1 MYTAV
6 EHTDKKIVGVSGIVT
21 LFLKDF
27 TILKFKIQGQEDA
40 LNVAASIEALSSLGK
55 ENICF
60 HFQNFYF
67 YQININGH
75 GFYYSFE
82 GCLVLISDQIQFKCI

>member
-6 EHTDKKIVGVSGIVT
+6 EHTDKKVVGVSGIVT

-40 LNVAASIEALSSLGK
+40 LNVAASIEALSSLGN
-55 ENICF
+55 ENIHF
-60 HFQNFYF
+60 HFQNFIF
-67 YQININGH
+67 IKLILKVII
-75 GFYYSFE
+75 SFTS
-82 GCLVLISDQIQFKCI
+82 LKVVSF